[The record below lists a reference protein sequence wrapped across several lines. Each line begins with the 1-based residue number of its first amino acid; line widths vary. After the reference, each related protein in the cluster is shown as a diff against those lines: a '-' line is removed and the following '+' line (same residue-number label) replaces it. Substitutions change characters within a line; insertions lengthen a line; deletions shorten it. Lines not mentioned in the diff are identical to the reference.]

1 MFTLSIV
8 IPVYNSENSIK
19 YLVDLLIKSICEYKL
34 EIILVNDGSA
44 DQSEIICIEL
54 HNTYP
59 EVVLFFSLAKN
70 VGEHN
75 AVMAGLNNC
84 SGDYV
89 VIMDD
94 DFQNP
99 VSEVLKLVNEISS
112 NDVDVIYTYYQKKEH
127 HFFRNIGS
135 KFNDRVANLMLGK
148 PKDLYLSSFKA
159 MNAFLVKE
167 VIKYQLPFPYL
178 DGLILRTTDKI
189 GKIEVEHNK
198 RENGQSGYTFTKL
211 VSLWSNMFV
220 NFSILPLRLS
230 IIFGFLSAIIGFTFS
245 VLTIVEKINNP
256 NLPVGYSLTI
266 ILISIFSGVLLISIG
281 VLGEYLGRM
290 FLSQTNKPQY
300 TIRKEFSRKESENG

>member
-19 YLVDLLIKSICEYKL
+19 YLVDLLIKSIYEYKL
-34 EIILVNDGSA
+34 EIILVNDGSK
-44 DQSEIICIEL
+44 DKSEMICIEL

-59 EVVLFFSLAKN
+59 EEVLFFSLAKN

-112 NDVDVIYTYYQKKEH
+112 NDVDVVYTYYQKKEH
-127 HFFRNIGS
+127 HLFRNIGS

-230 IIFGFLSAIIGFTFS
+230 IILGFLSAIVGFTFS

-300 TIRKEFSRKESENG
+300 TIRKEFSRKES

>member
-1 MFTLSIV
+1 MLKISIV
-8 IPVYNSENSIK
+8 IPVFNSEKSIER
-19 YLVDLLIKSICEYKL
+19 LVSLLIESIVEYSL
-34 EIILVNDGSA
+34 EIILINDGSK
-44 DQSEIICIEL
+44 DNSENCCINLYHRYSEIVK
-54 HNTYP
+54 Y
-59 EVVLFFSLAKN
+59 FSLAKN

-75 AVMAGLNNC
+75 AVMAGLNQVTG
-84 SGDYV
+84 SYV

-99 VSEVLKLVNEISS
+99 VSEIEKLIKVITGSDF
-112 NDVDVIYTYYQKKEH
+112 DVVYTYYETKKH

-135 KFNDRVANLMLGK
+135 KFNDKIANLMLGK

-167 VIKYQLPFPYL
+167 VIKYQLPFPYI

-189 GKIEVEHNK
+189 GKVEVLHDD
-198 RENGQSGYTFTKL
+198 RIDGQSGYTLKKL

-230 IIFGFLSAIIGFTFS
+230 ILLGFISALFGFVFSFYTII
-245 VLTIVEKINNP
+245 EKINNP

-266 ILISIFSGVLLISIG
+266 ILISIFSGVLLMSIG

-300 TIRKEFSRKESENG
+300 TIRKSYQ